1 MKRIAIAPNN
11 DVFKRFLLDE
21 VTPIVNSFFATV
33 ENNYERVSE
42 SFFWLFFHPDTVNKA
57 ILVNRLQEW
66 QNMGAVALRELA
78 LLLHRCASDDVLAEI
93 ASDDKFYASPVIAF
107 GSEIEFYSQAEIAL
121 VSLSLRPY
129 ANTQNSIGIYKT
141 LLQILNTLTKQS
153 HISKNFVFLNS
164 IHSLFRQ
171 DRMPVPQNK
180 TIWPELAILTQVA
193 SY

>member
-1 MKRIAIAPNN
+1 M
-11 DVFKRFLLDE
+11 
-21 VTPIVNSFFATV
+21 
-33 ENNYERVSE
+33 
-42 SFFWLFFHPDTVNKA
+42 
-57 ILVNRLQEW
+57 
-66 QNMGAVALRELA
+66 A

-180 TIWPELAILTQVA
+180 TIWPELAILSKQFSQRLIKEYKEDHNAQRAAESLDAWIETLEQAIA
-193 SY
+193 SESTGRQNLS